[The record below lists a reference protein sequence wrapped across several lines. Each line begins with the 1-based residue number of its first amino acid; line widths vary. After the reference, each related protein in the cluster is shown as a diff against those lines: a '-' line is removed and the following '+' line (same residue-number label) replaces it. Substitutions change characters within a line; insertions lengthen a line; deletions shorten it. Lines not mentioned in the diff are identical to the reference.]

1 MLNFDQNFPIF
12 SYVIPLHK
20 RKSKFVPAGFFLGF
34 AKKFRLKCTQSLLM
48 GFLHNNHCDFFNDFS
63 TILNKLFQRFFQKIS
78 SLEHPENSS
87 VIHPV
92 ILARIPL
99 GMPTGITPGVHDEIP
114 PGNLSGFFSDDFFKD
129 LPDIFFPR
137 IAFRISS
144 KNPIRVLPKVLP
156 VIPDRNP

>member
-1 MLNFDQNFPIF
+1 M
-12 SYVIPLHK
+12 
-20 RKSKFVPAGFFLGF
+20 
-34 AKKFRLKCTQSLLM
+34 
-48 GFLHNNHCDFFNDFS
+48 
-63 TILNKLFQRFFQKIS
+63 
-78 SLEHPENSS
+78 EHPENSS